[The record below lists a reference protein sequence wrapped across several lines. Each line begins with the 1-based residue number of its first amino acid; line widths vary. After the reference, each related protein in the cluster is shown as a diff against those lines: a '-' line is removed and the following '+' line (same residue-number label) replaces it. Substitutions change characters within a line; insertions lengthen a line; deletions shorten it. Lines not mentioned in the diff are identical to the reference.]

1 MSSADFRKFELTD
14 ADTQIRQCLDQE
26 RSFSVVAGAGSGK
39 TTSLLMALDYLREA
53 KGKLLR
59 RDEKKIACITFTNRA
74 VDVISERLGWD
85 DIFVVST
92 LHSFLWG
99 EIKRFTD
106 DIRSCL
112 VDTLIPAQIEK
123 YAERDNG
130 GSSQIAIA
138 ARKKIASLTEGIQ
151 ALGDV
156 EKFKYDDTSSF
167 SNYAEGGLSHDD
179 VIALSGQMISQN
191 EVFQS
196 VIGQKYPYLFI
207 DEAQDTFE
215 SIVEAFNT
223 ACAGDGLPV
232 VGYFG
237 DPMQQIYDRGMG
249 NFAAPEG
256 SVAITKVENYRC
268 APQVIKLLNSFREDV
283 QQVAAGK
290 NANIDGSVELVLVQ
304 SENPEAPR
312 NRYSDKQLDRT
323 ATKFDRILESWGWQE
338 HENAK
343 LLFLVRQMI
352 ARRLG
357 FSKIH
362 ELFTGEYASSRA
374 QQDYESGEHALLK
387 PFIKALWPLV
397 EQYQKDDI
405 RSVMT
410 ILREHSPAFDPE
422 GENENKSLKDMREL
436 AESLVKELSERWDS
450 DNLGTILK
458 FSRDNL
464 ICNLSDR
471 LLEELGRDPMQ
482 EIYDENEPSTE
493 KGRWLADRAFE
504 MDTRE
509 IAKYV
514 SFVNDNT
521 PFSTQHGVKGEEY
534 SDVVVM
540 FDDTEAAWNNYSFSK
555 TLTPTTS
562 GEGTEGQ
569 LNRSKKLAYVCFSRA
584 EVNLKVILFTPSP
597 DKAKAEL
604 IGAGLFA
611 EDQISIEAEA
621 YDSNGNP

>member
-1 MSSADFRKFELTD
+1 MSSADFKKFELTE

-39 TTSLLMALDYLREA
+39 TTSLLIALGYLREA

-59 RDEKKIACITFTNRA
+59 RDEKKVACITFTNRA

-85 DIFVVST
+85 DIYVVST

-106 DIRSCL
+106 DIRLCL
-112 VDTLIPAQIEK
+112 IDTLIPAQIKK
-123 YAERDNG
+123 YIERDNG
-130 GSSQIAIA
+130 GNSQRAIA
-138 ARKKIASLTEGIQ
+138 ARERVASLTADII

-167 SNYAEGGLSHDD
+167 SNYAVGRLSHDD
-179 VIALSGQMISQN
+179 IIALSGLMISQN
-191 EVFQS
+191 EVLQS

-215 SIVEAFNT
+215 EIIEAFNT
-223 ACAGDGLPV
+223 VCAGEGLPI

-249 NFAAPEG
+249 DFDAPEG
-256 SVAITKVENYRC
+256 SLAITKKENYRC
-268 APQVIKLLNSFREDV
+268 APQVIELLNSFREDV
-283 QQVAAGK
+283 QQIAAGR
-290 NANIDGSVELVLVQ
+290 NAIIEGSIELVLVQ

-312 NRYSDKQLDRT
+312 NRYSDKQLDRA
-323 ATKFDRILESWGWQE
+323 ATKFDVILDSWGWQDR
-338 HENAK
+338 ENVK

-357 FSKIH
+357 FSEMHK
-362 ELFTGEYASSRA
+362 LFTGEYASSRA
-374 QQDYESGEHALLK
+374 QEDYETGEHALLK
-387 PFIKALWPLV
+387 PFVKALWPLV
-397 EQYQKDDI
+397 ERYENDDI
-405 RSVMT
+405 RSVMN

-422 GENENKSLKDMREL
+422 GENEQKSLKEMLEL
-436 AESLVKELSERWDS
+436 AKSLVKELSERWDS
-450 DNLGTILK
+450 DELGTILR
-458 FSRDNL
+458 FARDNL
-464 ICNLSDR
+464 ICNLSDK
-471 LLEELGRDPMQ
+471 LLEELDREPMQ
-482 EIYDENEPSTE
+482 EAFDKNEHSTE
-493 KGRWLADRAFE
+493 KGRWLADRVFE
-504 MDTRE
+504 MNTSQ
-509 IAKYV
+509 IARYV
-514 SFVNDNT
+514 DFVNDNT

-534 SDVVVM
+534 SDVVVV
-540 FDDTEAAWNNYSFSK
+540 FDDTEAAWNTYSFSK
-555 TLTPTTS
+555 TLTPGTS

-584 EVNLKVILFTPSP
+584 EINLKVILFTPNPAS
-597 DKAKAEL
+597 AKAEL

-611 EDQISIEAEA
+611 ENQITIEAVV
-621 YDSNGNP
+621 

>member
-1 MSSADFRKFELTD
+1 MSSGDFRRFELTQ

-26 RSFSVVAGAGSGK
+26 RSFSVIAGAGSGK

-85 DIFVVST
+85 DIYVVST

-112 VDTLIPAQIEK
+112 VEVLIPAQIEK

-130 GSSQIAIA
+130 GNSQRAIA
-138 ARKKIASLTEGIQ
+138 ARERIALLTEEIT
-151 ALGDV
+151 ALSGV
-156 EKFKYDDTSSF
+156 KKFKYDDTSTF
-167 SNYAEGGLSHDD
+167 SNYAEGRLSHDD
-179 VIALSGQMISQN
+179 IIALSGQMISQN
-191 EVFQS
+191 MVLQN
-196 VIGQKYPYLFI
+196 VIGQKYPYIFV
-207 DEAQDTFE
+207 DEAQDTFKV
-215 SIVEAFNT
+215 IVEAFN
-223 ACAGDGLPV
+223 AVCVGEGLPV

-249 NFAAPEG
+249 NFGAPEG
-256 SVAITKVENYRC
+256 SLAITKVENYRC
-268 APQVIKLLNSFREDV
+268 APQIIELLNSFRKDV
-283 QQVAAGK
+283 QQVAAGE
-290 NANIDGSVELVLVQ
+290 NANIEGSVELILVQ

-312 NRYSDKQLDRT
+312 NRYSDAQLDR
-323 ATKFDRILESWGWQE
+323 AASKFDRILDSWGWRE
-338 HENAK
+338 CENVK

-357 FSKIH
+357 FSGMH
-362 ELFTGEYASSRA
+362 ALFTGDYAYSRA
-374 QQDYESGEHALLK
+374 QEDYESGEHSLLK
-387 PFIKALWPLV
+387 PFVKALWPLV
-397 EQYQKDDI
+397 EQYNNGDI
-405 RSVMT
+405 RSVMN

-422 GENENKSLKDMREL
+422 GENEHKSLKDMLEM
-436 AESLVKELSERWDS
+436 ASSLVNELSERWTS
-450 DNLGTILK
+450 DNLGTILR
-458 FSRDNL
+458 FARDNL

-471 LLEELGRDPMQ
+471 LLEELDREPMQ
-482 EIYDENEPSTE
+482 EAYDADVHSTE
-493 KGRWLADRAFE
+493 KGRWLADRFFE
-504 MDTRE
+504 MNTSQ

-514 SFVNDNT
+514 DFVNDNT

-534 SDVVVM
+534 SDVVVV
-540 FDDTEAAWNNYSFSK
+540 FDDTEAAWNTYSFSK
-555 TLTPTTS
+555 TLTPGTS

-569 LNRSKKLAYVCFSRA
+569 LDRSKKLAYVCFSRA
-584 EVNLKVILFTPSP
+584 EVNLKVILFTPNPES
-597 DKAKAEL
+597 AKAEL

-611 EDQISIEAEA
+611 EDQILIESAA
-621 YDSNGNP
+621 

>member
-1 MSSADFRKFELTD
+1 MSGADFRKFELTD
-14 ADTQIRQCLDQE
+14 ADTQIRQCLNHK

-85 DIFVVST
+85 DIYVVST

-99 EIKRFTD
+99 EIKRFAD

-130 GSSQIAIA
+130 GNSQRAIA
-138 ARKKIASLTEGIQ
+138 AREKIALLTADMT

-167 SNYAEGGLSHDD
+167 SNYAEGRLSHDD
-179 VIALSGQMISQN
+179 VIALSGQMILQN
-191 EVFQS
+191 DVLQN

-215 SIVEAFNT
+215 VIVEAFNT
-223 ACAGDGLPV
+223 VCAGDGLPV

-256 SVAITKVENYRC
+256 SASITKVENYRC

-290 NANIDGSVELVLVQ
+290 NANIEGSVELVLVQ

-312 NRYSDKQLDRT
+312 NRYSDEQLDRA
-323 ATKFDRILESWGWQE
+323 ATKFDCILKSWGWQE
-338 HENAK
+338 HENVK

-357 FSKIH
+357 FSEMHK
-362 ELFTGEYASSRA
+362 LFTGEYASSRA
-374 QQDYESGEHALLK
+374 QEDYESGEHALLK
-387 PFIKALWPLV
+387 PFVKALWPLV
-397 EQYQKDDI
+397 EQYRNGDI
-405 RSVMT
+405 RSVMNV
-410 ILREHSPAFDPE
+410 LREHSPAFDPE
-422 GENENKSLKDMREL
+422 GENEHKSLKDMLEL
-436 AESLVKELSERWDS
+436 AKSLVKDLSERWDS
-450 DNLGTILK
+450 DDLGTILR
-458 FSRDNL
+458 FARDNL

-471 LLEELGRDPMQ
+471 LLEELGREPMQ
-482 EIYDENEPSTE
+482 EAFDKNEHSTE
-493 KGRWLADRAFE
+493 KGRWLADQVFE
-504 MDTRE
+504 MNTPQ

-514 SFVNDNT
+514 DFVNDNT

-534 SDVVVM
+534 SDVVVV
-540 FDDTEAAWNNYSFSK
+540 FDDTEAAWNTYSFSK
-555 TLTPTTS
+555 MLTPGTS

-584 EVNLKVILFTPSP
+584 EVNLKVILFTPNP
-597 DKAKAEL
+597 IGAKAEL
-604 IGAGLFA
+604 IGADLFV
-611 EDQISIEAEA
+611 EDQISIQ
-621 YDSNGNP
+621 D

>member
-1 MSSADFRKFELTD
+1 MSGADFRKFELTD
-14 ADTQIRQCLDQE
+14 ADTQIRQCLDHE

-74 VDVISERLGWD
+74 VDVISKRLGWD
-85 DIFVVST
+85 DIYVVST

-130 GSSQIAIA
+130 GNSQRAIA
-138 ARKKIASLTEGIQ
+138 AREKITLLTADMT
-151 ALGDV
+151 ALGYV
-156 EKFKYDDTSSF
+156 EKFKYDDRSSF
-167 SNYAEGGLSHDD
+167 SNYTVGRLSHDD

-191 EVFQS
+191 EVLQS

-215 SIVEAFNT
+215 VIVEAFNT
-223 ACAGDGLPV
+223 VCTGDGLPV

-249 NFAAPEG
+249 NFAAPDG
-256 SVAITKVENYRC
+256 SVSITKVENYRC
-268 APQVIKLLNSFREDV
+268 APQVIKLLNSFRADV

-290 NANIDGSVELVLVQ
+290 NASIEGRVELVLVQ

-312 NRYSDKQLDRT
+312 NRYSDEQLDRA
-323 ATKFDRILESWGWQE
+323 ATRFDCILESWGWQE
-338 HENAK
+338 HENVK

-357 FSKIH
+357 FSEMHK
-362 ELFTGEYASSRA
+362 LFTGEYASSRA
-374 QQDYESGEHALLK
+374 QEDYESGEHALLK
-387 PFIKALWPLV
+387 PFVKALWPLV
-397 EQYQKDDI
+397 EQYRNGDI
-405 RSVMT
+405 RSVMNV
-410 ILREHSPAFDPE
+410 LREHSPAFDPE
-422 GENENKSLKDMREL
+422 GENEHKSLKDMLEL
-436 AESLVKELSERWDS
+436 VKSLVKDLSERWDS
-450 DNLGTILK
+450 NDLGTILR
-458 FSRDNL
+458 FARDNL

-471 LLEELGRDPMQ
+471 LLEELDREPMQ
-482 EIYDENEPSTE
+482 EAFDKNEHSTE
-493 KGRWLADRAFE
+493 KGRWLADRVFE
-504 MDTRE
+504 MNTPQ

-514 SFVNDNT
+514 DFVNDNT

-534 SDVVVM
+534 SDVVVV
-540 FDDTEAAWNNYSFSK
+540 FDDTEAAWNTYCFSK
-555 TLTPTTS
+555 MLTPGTS

-584 EVNLKVILFTPSP
+584 EVNLKVILFTPNPIS
-597 DKAKAEL
+597 AKAEL
-604 IGAGLFA
+604 VGADLFA
-611 EDQISIEAEA
+611 EDQISIQ
-621 YDSNGNP
+621 G